1 MSEEPRSLE
10 SARYTRLEAQ
20 VTGGVGAIWLCRPE
34 VRNAF
39 DDILIGELADA
50 IAVAACD
57 SAVRTLVI
65 GGRGTAFCAGADLAW
80 MRRTADLTAEKN
92 GADALKLAQML
103 RALYTCPK
111 PTIARVQ
118 GDCFAGGVGLVSA
131 CDIAVAAD
139 SAVFCLSEVRIG
151 LIPATIGPYV
161 IRAIGARAASR
172 YMLTGER
179 FDALAAARI
188 SLVHSV
194 VPAAELDAEVQRFA
208 QALAAGGPSA
218 LEATK
223 RLIDDLASP
232 AIDEAVMRDTAS
244 RIATLRASPE
254 GRAGVDALLRK
265 ARPPWS
271 APRSG

>member
-1 MSEEPRSLE
+1 MSEEPRSLG
-10 SARYTRLEAQ
+10 SARYTLLETH
-20 VTGGVGAIWLCRPE
+20 VTGGVGTIWLCRPE
-34 VRNAF
+34 IRNAF

-50 IAVAACD
+50 IAVAASD
-57 SAVRTLVI
+57 PAVRVI
-65 GGRGTAFCAGADLAW
+65 VMGGRGTAFCAGADLAW
-80 MRRTADLTAEKN
+80 MRRTADLTAEMN

-103 RALYTCPK
+103 RALSTCPK

-131 CDIAVAAD
+131 CDIAVAAEA
-139 SAVFCLSEVRIG
+139 AVFCLSEVRIG

-161 IRAIGARAASR
+161 IRAMGARAASR

-179 FDALAAARI
+179 FDALAAERI
-188 SLVHSV
+188 GLLHSV

-208 QALAAGGPSA
+208 LALAAGGPSA

-265 ARPPWS
+265 TRPTWRLS
-271 APRSG
+271 